1 MKKTNVIKRYR
12 FVIIMVLS
20 YSILFFINP
29 SLFDIAVDGSA
40 RSFIEFLIVVPP
52 IFVLIGLLDVW
63 VEREKMIKLMGPNSK
78 GLGVIIA
85 FLLGSV
91 AAGPLYAA
99 FPVAITLLKKGSS
112 FRNVLVMLGAW
123 STTKIPMLMFEFSS
137 MGTAFTLTRF
147 FINLFGILIIAFIS
161 ERILSEQTMLSIS
174 ERYSKNL

>member
-1 MKKTNVIKRYR
+1 MKKMSLFKRYR
-12 FVIIMVLS
+12 SVLIMLLG
-20 YSILFFINP
+20 YIFLFFVSN
-29 SLFDIAVDGSA
+29 SLFESAVDGSIK
-40 RSFIEFLIVVPP
+40 SLIELLIVVPP
-52 IFVLIGLLDVW
+52 IFVLIGLLDAW

-78 GLGVIIA
+78 GTGIMIA

-137 MGTAFTLTRF
+137 MGTAFTITRF
-147 FINLFGILIIAFIS
+147 MINLFGILAIALIS
-161 ERILSEQTMLSIS
+161 EKVLSEQTMLSIS
-174 ERYSKNL
+174 ERYAEN

>member
-1 MKKTNVIKRYR
+1 MKQKSLLKRYQS
-12 FVIIMVLS
+12 VLMMLVG
-20 YSILFFINP
+20 YIVLFFI
-29 SLFDIAVDGSA
+29 SSTLFDKAVDGSA
-40 RSFIEFLIVVPP
+40 RSLVELLIVVPP

-78 GLGVIIA
+78 GTGILIA

-123 STTKIPMLMFEFSS
+123 STTKIPMLMFEFAS
-137 MGTAFTLTRF
+137 MGTTFTITRF
-147 FINLFGILIIAFIS
+147 IINLFGILAIALIS
-161 ERILSEQTMLSIS
+161 ERVLSEKTMVEIS
-174 ERYSKNL
+174 ERYSEQ

>member
-1 MKKTNVIKRYR
+1 MTKTIVLTRYR
-12 FVIIMVLS
+12 FVFIMILG
-20 YSILFFINP
+20 YSILYFTSP
-29 SLFDIAVDGSA
+29 SLFDRAVEGST
-40 RSFIEFLIVVPP
+40 RSFVEFLIVVPP

-78 GLGVIIA
+78 GLGILIA

-123 STTKIPMLMFEFSS
+123 STTKIPLLIFEFTS
-137 MGTAFTLTRF
+137 MGTTFTLTRF
-147 FINLFGILIIAFIS
+147 FINLFGILIIALIS
-161 ERILSEQTMLSIS
+161 ERVLSEQTMLSIS